1 MIPLSDSI
9 NININVTI
17 NDADNL
23 IESGAFYRD
32 GLILVEIFGL
42 IRYFKYD
49 KLGCL

>member
-23 IESGAFYRD
+23 IESVLFTRVSNGF
-32 GLILVEIFGL
+32 FG
-42 IRYFKYD
+42 I
-49 KLGCL
+49 